1 MPTKFAGPS
10 VIIPVKIKQAA
21 VGRLANSMRLF
32 VEANIA
38 FKRLENIDL
47 EEGIDNLDRAF
58 EAKLEAFHSLYDV
71 DKNDFD
77 YFAHADC
84 SLLIL
89 LRNAIH
95 HRDHELF
102 QSWNAHM
109 FSDGGPQRFLGAQF
123 LLASHRVIDAP
134 IVMRQFYKAEDFIA
148 RLDPALNSLGLE
160 RKMAPQ
166 RRVQLLNAI
175 QRDLGF
181 ANIFS
186 KCDAERYPRGQA
198 YINVIPIFISATS
211 SVFKSLKARGVP
223 FVGFDAATYER
234 PFTEELHVDL
244 QAIDYD
250 TVRIT

>member
-1 MPTKFAGPS
+1 M
-10 VIIPVKIKQAA
+10 IIPIKIKQAA

-38 FKRLENIDL
+38 FKRLKNVDL
-47 EEGIDNLDRAF
+47 EEGIDNLDRTF
-58 EAKLEAFHSLYDV
+58 EGKLEAFHSLYDV

-102 QSWNAHM
+102 RSWNAQM
-109 FSDGGPQRFLGAQF
+109 FSDGGPRRFQGAQF
-123 LLASHRVIDAP
+123 LLASHRVVDAP
-134 IVMRQFYKAEDFIA
+134 KVMRQFYKAEDFIA
-148 RLDPALNSLGLE
+148 RLDPVLNSSGLE
-160 RKMAPQ
+160 RKMGPQ
-166 RRVQLLNAI
+166 RRGQQLDAI
-175 QRDLGF
+175 GKGLGF
-181 ANIFS
+181 SDIFS
-186 KCDAERYPRGQA
+186 KCDAESYPRDQA
-198 YINVIPIFISATS
+198 YINVIPIFISAVS
-211 SVFKSLKARGVP
+211 RVFKSLKARGVP

-234 PFTEELHVDL
+234 PFTEELHVDVRK
-244 QAIDYD
+244 IDYD